1 MASNSL
7 NFVETQRGIV
17 EELPRLEIGH
27 KSNRMQ
33 AITQDTAIRNLLS
46 TRLSGSFV

>member
-1 MASNSL
+1 MYRVNSEVKIL
-7 NFVETQRGIV
+7 DINKVRNRSMQK
-17 EELPRLEIGH
+17 LYQIGH

-46 TRLSGSFV
+46 TRAGN